1 MRTGNPALNEK
12 TFQQFHVPDTS
23 VTMTLDGTVLKTGI
37 LLLLVVVAAA
47 FSWGEL
53 AGGAPLAIPF
63 LLGGL
68 IGGLVFALV
77 TIFKPAWS
85 PLTAPLY
92 AVFEGAFLCLLYTS
106 DAADE

>member
-68 IGGLVFALV
+68 LGGLVFALV
-77 TIFKPAWS
+77 TICLPMIIQKIIMN
-85 PLTAPLY
+85 
-92 AVFEGAFLCLLYTS
+92 GARLFILQHRII
-106 DAADE
+106 